1 MIAHRLSTIRNADV
15 IAGFDDGVIVEQGSH
30 RELMKKEGVY
40 FRLVNTQVSAS
51 WEVFCCF
58 FLNIIFFI
66 KISHS

>member
-15 IAGFDDGVIVEQGSH
+15 FAGFDDGVIVEQGSH

-58 FLNIIFFI
+58 FLNIIFFLY
-66 KISHS
+66 